1 VLTSEQFRENLSRV
15 IQRIDIAAREAGRD
29 PAQVTLVGVSKRKT
43 ATELQVAIDNGLEDI
58 GENRAQEA
66 REKFPQVT
74 FKRVTR
80 HFIGHLQSNKV
91 KYLPGLFDAIQSV
104 DSEHLA
110 AKIAT
115 RFLDNPIP
123 VMLQVNISGEESK
136 AGVEPDQLTE
146 LTGACLKMEGILV
159 EGFMTIGPLTTDR
172 EEIRA
177 AFQRMFNL
185 VQDQAR
191 QFPDRL
197 KQPKLSMGMSNDF
210 EIAIQ
215 EGASHIRVGTAL
227 FGARS

>member
-1 VLTSEQFRENLSRV
+1 VLTPEQFRENLSRV
-15 IQRIDIAAREAGRD
+15 RERIDSAAREAGRD
-29 PAQVTLVGVSKRKT
+29 PAQVTLLGVSKRKT
-43 ATELQVAIDNGLEDI
+43 ATELQIAIDNGLQDI

-74 FKRVTR
+74 FKSVTR

-104 DSEHLA
+104 DAEHLA
-110 AKIAT
+110 AKIAA
-115 RFLDNPIP
+115 RFLDNPMP

-136 AGVEPDQLTE
+136 AGVEPEHLTA
-146 LTGACLKMEGILV
+146 LTGPCLEMDGIRV

-172 EEIRA
+172 DEIRA
-177 AFQRMFNL
+177 AFQRMYNL

-197 KQPKLSMGMSNDF
+197 QQPKLSMGMSNDF